1 MQLTEIHE
9 IDTIRIISKL
19 IQERRGMS
27 CEQDSKFLLFCQVAK
42 CFHELPENAFIVRVV
57 WQRKKAVE
65 VEKANGPGGIA
76 TRKSKRMK
84 QLPA

>member
-1 MQLTEIHE
+1 MPR
-9 IDTIRIISKL
+9 DTHKYLECKIFDRTCYVTFDDIRIFDGL
-19 IQERRGMS
+19 TGHTCGET
-27 CEQDSKFLLFCQVAK
+27 K